1 MKKAHRRADR
11 IIEYAADVSLIAS
24 FHYKKKN
31 FHLVKLLE
39 VSRVRAVR
47 TVRALVCVRLI
58 LFTVFRLLIS
68 GAIHLRNGPIF
79 RCPLTHFLMKCHE

>member
-39 VSRVRAVR
+39 VRTRSNIFVRDDDKIEIGGKRKVDGK
-47 TVRALVCVRLI
+47 CM
-58 LFTVFRLLIS
+58 
-68 GAIHLRNGPIF
+68 HL
-79 RCPLTHFLMKCHE
+79 